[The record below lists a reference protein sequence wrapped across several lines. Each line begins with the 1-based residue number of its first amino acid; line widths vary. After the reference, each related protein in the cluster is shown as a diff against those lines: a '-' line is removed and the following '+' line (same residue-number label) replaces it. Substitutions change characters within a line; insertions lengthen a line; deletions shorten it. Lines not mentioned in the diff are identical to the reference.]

1 MDKIII
7 NIKSIF
13 PFKSGAHGPRRGKEM
28 KELESIENGFIS
40 FNEGKISGIGL
51 MEEINLNG
59 LAGTAEVID
68 ARGQFAL
75 PCFVDSHTHVVFA
88 EPRHT
93 EFVDRIKGLTYEEIA
108 LRGGGIL
115 NSAKKLQE
123 SSEEKLY
130 LDAMARLEELMVLG
144 TGSIEI
150 KTSSNEQSA
159 IELDSNSEDV
169 LTRHLLK
176 LSEVE
181 DQFRQLTNKFEEINF
196 KLDKLS
202 NRLSKIQ
209 ADNQIRFQDI
219 ETVMSSG
226 EVTTKL
232 TSKPKVETNE
242 VLPGSSQPQDLGSI
256 SYKDTETSETSQ
268 KIESVDTTASV
279 VTETF
284 QAEEKILPQDLTPKK
299 QYEFATSFLKVGDY
313 STAER
318 AFREFV
324 LSNSEHELAGS
335 AQYWYAETFRI
346 RQLYTDAA
354 SAYLEGYQKY
364 PKGNKAPIN
373 LLKLGVSMVQIGEKD
388 QGCKMINGVQLQY
401 PKANQSVIQK
411 AKYESK
417 KFECIKEDS

>member
-1 MDKIII
+1 MRFTLKLILIII
-7 NIKSIF
+7 FNLSFLQNSFSDNHNIY
-13 PFKSGAHGPRRGKEM
+13 ET
-28 KELESIENGFIS
+28 LEI
-40 FNEGKISGIGL
+40 
-51 MEEINLNG
+51 
-59 LAGTAEVID
+59 
-68 ARGQFAL
+68 
-75 PCFVDSHTHVVFA
+75 
-88 EPRHT
+88 
-93 EFVDRIKGLTYEEIA
+93 IKNDLKT
-108 LRGGGIL
+108 
-115 NSAKKLQE
+115 
-123 SSEEKLY
+123 
-130 LDAMARLEELMVLG
+130 LERAVYS
-144 TGSIEI
+144 GSIEI
-150 KTSSNEQSA
+150 KTSSNDDTN
-159 IELDSNSEDV
+159 IKIDSNSEDV

-219 ETVMSSG
+219 ETAISSG
-226 EVTTKL
+226 EITTKL
-232 TSKPKVETNE
+232 SSKPKTDLKSEI
-242 VLPGSSQPQDLGSI
+242 LPGSSQPQDLGTI

-268 KIESVDTTASV
+268 KIQSVDTTATV

-284 QAEEKILPQDLTPKK
+284 QAEEKILPQDLSPKK

-388 QGCKMINGVQLQY
+388 QGCKMINGVELQY